1 MIAAWLRLQ
10 SLVDGAAGLT
20 PQQAYDVL
28 GRRGIEGEALQSVR
42 ALVDG
47 VVVAEVVAVREVPD
61 RDLSDL
67 DIVAGTR
74 RARIVTGERSVT
86 AGERVAWAPP
96 GAMIGGRALAVRT
109 MAGIDSEGML
119 VSAAELGL
127 GGDGRRVMRVD
138 ATPGTPLAEALDD
151 DWLMTFGVTPNRG
164 DCLSLLGLA
173 RELAAGV
180 GAQLAPP
187 TVSELPEDFGA
198 LELSLADADCPFYL
212 GVLIEL
218 AAPLAGRAAAPTTDL
233 IERAGMRSIHPL
245 VDLTNEVMLE
255 LGQPLHAFDADRIAG
270 AVVVR
275 AAQAGEVFEA
285 LDGVSRTLAGGELV
299 IADRV
304 GVLALAGV
312 IGGARAEVGP
322 QTRRILL
329 ESAHFRPARVMRGR
343 RPHRLST
350 EASMRFERGVDAQ
363 GCVRAAARF
372 LDLLAPLAG
381 DGMRTVAVRRVGRA
395 PGRRDVRWDVERA
408 GRLLGAMPAGDE
420 IERLLTDLGFAA
432 LDGDSSRRLV
442 PSWRFDVEASVDL
455 VEEVAR
461 AWGFERF
468 APTLPSAPLVAPRG
482 PARAGLRSRL
492 VDALVGRGFQQ
503 GIHLAFAPAV
513 EGRVR
518 LANPLGEQTGALRDD
533 LLTGMLAALAHNHRH
548 QETEVR
554 LVETGVVFR
563 PDGAAVD
570 ERWRIGLVWS
580 GHADPRAWRDRR
592 PVELWDLKGIVESLV
607 GLVAPA
613 AVLEAHSGDLRDSRW
628 HPVRVADLRLDG
640 RPLGFVA
647 EVDPDWAA
655 AHDLTGTIAVAE
667 LDVDAFVAASA
678 QTAPQVQALPRFPA
692 SQRDLAFLLPRAVP
706 AADLLRVV
714 REAAQGPLVDAQ
726 VFDVYEGKGVPPGE
740 RSLAV
745 RLTWR
750 DASAPVAHETQE
762 ADVQAAVAAAAERL
776 GARLRG

>member
-10 SLVDGAAGLT
+10 SLVRDAKGLT
-20 PQQAYDVL
+20 PQRAYDML

-42 ALVDG
+42 ALADG

-67 DIVAGTR
+67 DITAGTQ
-74 RARIVTGERSVT
+74 RARVVTGERSV
-86 AGERVAWAPP
+86 AVGECVAWAPS
-96 GAMIGGRALAVRT
+96 GTTIGGRVLGVRK

-119 VSAAELGL
+119 VSTAELGL
-127 GGDGRRVMRVD
+127 GGDGRRVLRVD
-138 ATPGTPLAEALDD
+138 AEPGTRLPDALDD

-173 RELAAGV
+173 RELAAATG
-180 GAQLAPP
+180 GELSPP
-187 TVSELPEDFGA
+187 ATAALPEDFGA
-198 LELSLADADCPFYL
+198 LDLSIEDADCPFYL

-218 AAPLAGRAAAPTTDL
+218 SAPLIGPAAQATVQI
-233 IERAGMRSIHPL
+233 IERAGMRSIHPV
-245 VDLTNEVMLE
+245 VDVTNEVMLE
-255 LGQPLHAFDADRIAG
+255 LGQPLHAFDADRIEGPVA
-270 AVVVR
+270 VR

-285 LDGVSRTLAGGELV
+285 LDGVVRTLVGGELV
-299 IADRV
+299 IADRI

-322 QTRRILL
+322 QTQRILL

-350 EASMRFERGVDAQ
+350 EASMRFERGVDPQ

-372 LDLLAPLAG
+372 LDLLAPLVG
-381 DGMRTVAVRRVGRA
+381 DGMRIAAVRRAGRT
-395 PGRRDVRWDVERA
+395 PGRRDVRWDADRA
-408 GRLLGAMPAGDE
+408 ARLLGALPTLKEVD
-420 IERLLTDLGFAA
+420 RLLTDLGFAA
-432 LDGDSSRRLV
+432 LDGDGERRIV
-442 PSWRFDVEASVDL
+442 PSWRFDIEASVDL

-468 APTLPSAPLVAPRG
+468 APTLPSAPLVALRG
-482 PARAGLRSRL
+482 PSRAGLRSRL

-503 GIHLAFAPAV
+503 GIHLAFAPAA

-580 GHADPRAWRDRR
+580 GQVDPRAWRDRR

-613 AVLEAHSGDLRDSRW
+613 AVLEAHSGDLRDPRW
-628 HPVRVADLRLDG
+628 HPVRIADLHLAG

-655 AHDLTGTIAVAE
+655 AHDLVGPIAVAE
-667 LDVDAFVAASA
+667 LDVDVFVAASA
-678 QTAPQVQALPRFPA
+678 QAAPQAQALPRFPA

-706 AADLLRVV
+706 AAELLRIV
-714 REAAQGPLVDAQ
+714 RAAATGPLVDVH
-726 VFDVYEGKGVPPGE
+726 VFDVYEGKGVAPSE

-750 DASAPVAHETQE
+750 DAAAPVAHEAQE